1 MKFKMRTLVFA
12 ARNTKE
18 ITRDVFT
25 LIFGILFPLVLLV
38 LLSAINA
45 GIPEQAGMKLFDIQ
59 NLVPG
64 ISVFGLSFISLFTAT
79 LVSKDRCTSFIL
91 RLFTSPLKPAQY
103 IAGYTLPLV
112 PMAVVQSIVCY
123 AAAFAFGLEWTADIF
138 LAVAVN
144 IPTAVFFIAVGLLCG
159 TIFNDK
165 AVGGV
170 CGALLTNLSAWLSGT
185 WFDLELVGGAFE
197 KVADL
202 LPFVH
207 AVDAGR
213 FALSGQYGEIL
224 PELLWVSGY
233 AVAISVVA
241 VIVFSVR
248 MKQDH

>member
-1 MKFKMRTLVFA
+1 MRTLVFA
-12 ARNTKE
+12 SRNTKE
-18 ITRDVFT
+18 IVRDIFT

-38 LLSAINA
+38 LLSAINSS
-45 GIPEQAGMKLFDIQ
+45 IPEGAGMKLFEIT

-91 RLFTSPLKPAQY
+91 RLFTSPLKSSQY
-103 IAGYTLPLV
+103 IVGYTLPLV
-112 PMAVVQSIVCY
+112 PMSILQTIVCY
-123 AAAFAFGLEWTADIF
+123 VASFAFGLELSANIL

-144 IPTAVFFIAVGLLCG
+144 IPVSVFFISVGLLCG
-159 TIFNDK
+159 TVFNDK

-197 KVADL
+197 KIANL

-207 AVDAGR
+207 AVNAGR
-213 FALSGQYGEIL
+213 YALYGEYSKVM
-224 PELLWVSGY
+224 PELLWVIAY
-233 AVAISVVA
+233 ALVITVIAI
-241 VIVFSVR
+241 IIFSYK
-248 MKQDH
+248 MKQDK

>member
-1 MKFKMRTLVFA
+1 MRTLVFA
-12 ARNTKE
+12 SRNTKE
-18 ITRDVFT
+18 ILRDIFT

-38 LLSAINA
+38 LLSAINSS
-45 GIPEQAGMKLFDIQ
+45 IPESAGMKLFEIT

-79 LVSKDRCTSFIL
+79 LVAKDRCTSFIL
-91 RLFTSPLKPAQY
+91 RLFTSPLKSSQY
-103 IAGYTLPLV
+103 IVGYTLPLI
-112 PMAVVQSIVCY
+112 PMSILQTIVCY
-123 AAAFAFGLEWTADIF
+123 IASFAFGLSWSADIL

-144 IPTAVFFIAVGLLCG
+144 IPVSVFFIAVGLLCG

-185 WFDLELVGGAFE
+185 WFDLDLVGGAFE

-207 AVDAGR
+207 AVNAGR
-213 FALSGQYGEIL
+213 YALYGEYSKIM
-224 PELLWVSGY
+224 PELLWVIGY
-233 AVAISVVA
+233 ALAITVIAVAL
-241 VIVFSVR
+241 FSHK
-248 MKQDH
+248 MKQDK

>member
-1 MKFKMRTLVFA
+1 MRTLVFA
-12 ARNTKE
+12 KRNAKE
-18 ITRDVFT
+18 IMRDIFT

-45 GIPEQAGMKLFDIQ
+45 GIPEQAGMKLFDIE

-64 ISVFGLSFISLFTAT
+64 ISVFGLSFIALFTAT
-79 LVSKDRCTSFIL
+79 IVSKDRCTSFIL
-91 RLFTSPLKPAQY
+91 RLFTSPLKASQY
-103 IAGYTLPLV
+103 IIGYTLPLI
-112 PMAVVQSIVCY
+112 PLSIIQTIVCY
-123 AAAFAFGLEWTADIF
+123 AASFAFGLKWTPDVL
-138 LAVAVN
+138 LAIVVN
-144 IPTAVFFIAVGLLCG
+144 IPVAVFFIATGLLCG

-197 KVADL
+197 KIADM

-213 FALSGQYGEIL
+213 YALSGEYSKIM
-224 PELLWVSGY
+224 PELYWVIGY
-233 AVAISVVA
+233 ALVITVIA
-241 VIVFSVR
+241 VIVFNNK
-248 MKQDH
+248 MKQDK

>member
-1 MKFKMRTLVFA
+1 MRTLVFA

-144 IPTAVFFIAVGLLCG
+144 IPAAVFFIAVGLLCG

-185 WFDLELVGGAFE
+185 WFDLELVGGAF
-197 KVADL
+197 KKIAYL

-207 AVDAGR
+207 AVELERAAITGN
-213 FALSGQYGEIL
+213 FADII
-224 PELLWVSGY
+224 PHLLWVMGY
-233 AVAISVVA
+233 AA
-241 VIVFSVR
+241 VILVFAILLFLR
-248 MKQDH
+248 QMKRQ